1 MLLRNKI
8 LISIIGGFC
17 LFVLL
22 MGCLPNAK
30 IAFVDNSYQEVNNQ
44 EDIYIIQAYAALDM
58 GDYKTARENL
68 QKAYELT
75 KNKEYLRE
83 IIGLLVLEKDFLKAK
98 NAAKDYLKVSP
109 NDEKVRQALV
119 EILGS
124 MGDLQGAVQE
134 VQILLKN
141 NASVQNLEIASSVY
155 FLQKDYSRA
164 LEYLQKAYEIN
175 KDEKILDK
183 IVSIHLLFFK
193 DRNKAIMVYET
204 HIKKYGISKNVG
216 EKLALIYLEDKRFLE
231 AARNYEKLYKV
242 TQEQKYARFALE
254 IYIKGQY
261 LTKAER
267 FLEQNSSIQSRDE
280 MLLEIYR
287 LNKETTKS
295 IQLLQKLYKK
305 SGNVDYLALEAM
317 ILYENSTNK
326 NQAFLKKIVGK
337 FEEVLKKSDN
347 SLYWNYLGYLLI
359 DHNLDVKKGIQCV
372 QKALEKEPQNPYYL
386 DSLAWGYYKQKDCKN
401 AKEIINKIS
410 KEEREKEK
418 EIFEHFRVIEK
429 CKF

>member
-109 NDEKVRQALV
+109 KDEKVRQALV

-164 LEYLQKAYEIN
+164 LEYLQKAYEIS

-231 AARNYEKLYKV
+231 AARNYEKLYKA
-242 TQEQKYARFALE
+242 TQEQKYAQFALE

-267 FLEQNSSIQSRDE
+267 FLEQNPSIQSRDE

-326 NQAFLKKIVGK
+326 NQTFLKKIVGK

>member
-8 LISIIGGFC
+8 LISIVGGFC

-155 FLQKDYSRA
+155 FLQKDYNRA

-231 AARNYEKLYKV
+231 AARNYEKLYKA

-267 FLEQNSSIQSRDE
+267 FLEQNPSIQSRDE

-305 SGNVDYLALEAM
+305 SAKAEKSSGTFSFFLRPH
-317 ILYENSTNK
+317 NSY
-326 NQAFLKKIVGK
+326 AKIV
-337 FEEVLKKSDN
+337 LAKKASVR
-347 SLYWNYLGYLLI
+347 SQI
-359 DHNLDVKKGIQCV
+359 V
-372 QKALEKEPQNPYYL
+372 
-386 DSLAWGYYKQKDCKN
+386 
-401 AKEIINKIS
+401 
-410 KEEREKEK
+410 
-418 EIFEHFRVIEK
+418 
-429 CKF
+429 

>member
-8 LISIIGGFC
+8 LISIVGGFC

-109 NDEKVRQALV
+109 KDAQVRQALV

-124 MGDLQGAVQE
+124 LGDSEGAVQE

-141 NASVQNLEIASSVY
+141 NASVHKLEIAYSVY

-231 AARNYEKLYKV
+231 AARNYEKLYKA

-267 FLEQNSSIQSRDE
+267 FLEQNPSIQSRDE

-326 NQAFLKKIVGK
+326 NQTFLKKIVGK

>member
-8 LISIIGGFC
+8 LISIVGGFC

-22 MGCLPNAK
+22 VGGLPSAK

-44 EDIYIIQAYAALDM
+44 EDIYIIQAYVALDM

-109 NDEKVRQALV
+109 KDEKVRQALV

-155 FLQKDYSRA
+155 FLQKDYNRA

-231 AARNYEKLYKV
+231 AARNYEKLYQA
-242 TQEQKYARFALE
+242 TQEQK
-254 IYIKGQY
+254 
-261 LTKAER
+261 
-267 FLEQNSSIQSRDE
+267 
-280 MLLEIYR
+280 
-287 LNKETTKS
+287 
-295 IQLLQKLYKK
+295 
-305 SGNVDYLALEAM
+305 
-317 ILYENSTNK
+317 
-326 NQAFLKKIVGK
+326 
-337 FEEVLKKSDN
+337 
-347 SLYWNYLGYLLI
+347 
-359 DHNLDVKKGIQCV
+359 
-372 QKALEKEPQNPYYL
+372 
-386 DSLAWGYYKQKDCKN
+386 
-401 AKEIINKIS
+401 
-410 KEEREKEK
+410 
-418 EIFEHFRVIEK
+418 
-429 CKF
+429 

>member
-8 LISIIGGFC
+8 LISIVGGFC

-109 NDEKVRQALV
+109 KDEKVRQALV

-164 LEYLQKAYEIN
+164 LEYLQKAYEIS

-231 AARNYEKLYKV
+231 AARNYEKLYKA

-267 FLEQNSSIQSRDE
+267 FLEQNPSIQSRDE

>member
-8 LISIIGGFC
+8 LISIVGGFC

-109 NDEKVRQALV
+109 KDEKVRQALV

-155 FLQKDYSRA
+155 FLQKD
-164 LEYLQKAYEIN
+164 
-175 KDEKILDK
+175 
-183 IVSIHLLFFK
+183 
-193 DRNKAIMVYET
+193 
-204 HIKKYGISKNVG
+204 
-216 EKLALIYLEDKRFLE
+216 
-231 AARNYEKLYKV
+231 
-242 TQEQKYARFALE
+242 
-254 IYIKGQY
+254 
-261 LTKAER
+261 
-267 FLEQNSSIQSRDE
+267 
-280 MLLEIYR
+280 IYR
-287 LNKETTKS
+287 CNRVFHDSRFSNRWYWFCMHT
-295 IQLLQKLYKK
+295 LYRCFLSYP
-305 SGNVDYLALEAM
+305 SGFASSVQCCIPFPA
-317 ILYENSTNK
+317 IL
-326 NQAFLKKIVGK
+326 
-337 FEEVLKKSDN
+337 
-347 SLYWNYLGYLLI
+347 
-359 DHNLDVKKGIQCV
+359 
-372 QKALEKEPQNPYYL
+372 
-386 DSLAWGYYKQKDCKN
+386 
-401 AKEIINKIS
+401 
-410 KEEREKEK
+410 
-418 EIFEHFRVIEK
+418 
-429 CKF
+429 